1 MLLAL
6 TLPKHEMGA
15 YGLLITL
22 AQVGGIVLA
31 FGLDGAAARWRF
43 EGTATAP
50 STTRFGTLAAA
61 IVLPALAALLL
72 DAAGDRV
79 ASSLAG
85 VPYPSVSRLALM
97 LAVATALTRVP
108 IAILV
113 SARRVRE
120 VSLLTMCAAGL
131 PACGACIGVW
141 CAPGDLAAV
150 LVGQVTGAGLAAA
163 MATASVI
170 GEIRP
175 GIDWRELGAQLRYGL
190 PLVLSVLGFGALETG
205 DRYLLQKFAG
215 LSVVADYHLA
225 SLCGMVVS
233 MLANSMHSAWY
244 PACLAALGMHSNAL
258 EAHWIRIR
266 AEARRVASGGVLA
279 AGFIVLWGEEL
290 LRAVLPAQYAA
301 SLVLVAPIAW
311 AKVPMML
318 YLLQVN
324 VLIHHKRTLEIALLS
339 LVSASAALAL
349 GWAWTP
355 RWGAFGAAA
364 AIGAGTSMVLVLTSL
379 RAARLARSVLSA
391 RDLAMYL
398 GGSALLTLFAV
409 ALGMYADAPQRV
421 ALKATACSA
430 VAAALLWSGTIDAG
444 RLRMWIPNREKP
456 DVGR

>member
-1 MLLAL
+1 
-6 TLPKHEMGA
+6 
-15 YGLLITL
+15 
-22 AQVGGIVLA
+22 
-31 FGLDGAAARWRF
+31 
-43 EGTATAP
+43 
-50 STTRFGTLAAA
+50 
-61 IVLPALAALLL
+61 
-72 DAAGDRV
+72 
-79 ASSLAG
+79 
-85 VPYPSVSRLALM
+85 
-97 LAVATALTRVP
+97 
-108 IAILV
+108 
-113 SARRVRE
+113 
-120 VSLLTMCAAGL
+120 
-131 PACGACIGVW
+131 
-141 CAPGDLAAV
+141 
-150 LVGQVTGAGLAAA
+150 
-163 MATASVI
+163 
-170 GEIRP
+170 
-175 GIDWRELGAQLRYGL
+175 
-190 PLVLSVLGFGALETG
+190 
-205 DRYLLQKFAG
+205 
-215 LSVVADYHLA
+215 
-225 SLCGMVVS
+225 
-233 MLANSMHSAWY
+233 
-244 PACLAALGMHSNAL
+244 MHSNAL